1 MNHGNIGKLE
11 KAGERY
17 VEFEVI
23 LGYPTINIEYMGWY
37 FGLVL
42 SGVFILEID
51 ICEVSGD
58 RW

>member
-1 MNHGNIGKLE
+1 MNHGNFGKLK
-11 KAGERY
+11 KAGKRY

-23 LGYPTINIEYMGWY
+23 WGYPSTNIEYMGRY

-51 ICEVSGD
+51 ICGVSGD
-58 RW
+58 KW